1 MRSSFTIAI
10 IAAAAISGARLAAP
24 ERAGA
29 ADAPLR
35 VFATIPDLGNLAQQ
49 IGGDQVSVFV
59 MGKGREDAHFLEAKP
74 SFIKQLNEAD
84 VYIQNGLE
92 LEVGY
97 APLLLQSARN
107 EKVLPGNPGYIDAST
122 AITPLEVP
130 STAVDRSMGDVH
142 PLGNP
147 HYLLD
152 PVNGL
157 KVARLLAERF
167 AKLRPEKSED
177 FRARFEDFKRRL
189 GAALFGEALAGKY
202 DVEKLAALA
211 DYGRLGSFLEQQ
223 ADSKSLAGWVGALA
237 PDRGTKYVDDHN
249 IWVYFA
255 RRFGLENDG
264 HMEPKPGLPP
274 TTSHLQSLIE
284 RMKADHVPLV
294 IASPYYDPRHA
305 QFIAEATGAKI
316 VYLSH
321 LVGGR
326 DGTDDYIAM
335 IDYDVRQVAE
345 ALRK

>member
-1 MRSSFTIAI
+1 MRSSLLIGISITAVLT
-10 IAAAAISGARLAAP
+10 AAALPSA
-24 ERAGA
+24 A
-29 ADAPLR
+29 ADGPLR

-49 IGGDQVSVFV
+49 VGGDEVSVFV

-84 VYIQNGLE
+84 VYVQNGLE

-107 EKVLPGNPGYIDAST
+107 EKVLPGNPGFIDASV

-130 STAVDRSMGDVH
+130 TTTVDRSMGDVH

-157 KVARLLAERF
+157 KVARLLADRF
-167 AKLRPEKSED
+167 AKLRPEKAAG
-177 FRARFEDFKRRL
+177 FQARFEDFKRRL
-189 GAALFGEALAGKY
+189 GAALFGAELAGKY

-211 DYGRLGSFLEQQ
+211 DLG
-223 ADSKSLAGWVGALA
+223 KLAGFLQQQGEAPGGWMGTLA
-237 PDRGTKYVDDHN
+237 PDRGTKYIDDHN

-284 RMKADHVPLV
+284 RMKLDHVPLI

-305 QFIAEATGAKI
+305 QFVAEATGAHI

-335 IDYDVRQVAE
+335 IGYDVDQVAG
-345 ALRK
+345 ALKK